1 MVLRS
6 KRDYLEAISSR
17 YQRAGR
23 NAKTIILDEFCK
35 NCGYNRKYAIRL
47 LRKLNKRSSGKSG
60 ERPGLGRIVDPVRYL
75 AESGLAVHGE
85 RLQPFGKQLGLGDE
99 LLLLSFQEKE
109 CFPGSAGPVQGIEE
123 ELEGAFAG
131 GEELEYV
138 GLPKWTV
145 LMERT
150 ARTRTSREQPITR
163 PGHERVILYIHSRWS
178 LIAFRAS
185 PVIR

>member
-47 LRKLNKRSSGKSG
+47 LRKLNKRFSGKSG

-99 LLLLSFQEKE
+99 LLL
-109 CFPGSAGPVQGIEE
+109 
-123 ELEGAFAG
+123 
-131 GEELEYV
+131 
-138 GLPKWTV
+138 
-145 LMERT
+145 
-150 ARTRTSREQPITR
+150 
-163 PGHERVILYIHSRWS
+163 
-178 LIAFRAS
+178 
-185 PVIR
+185 